1 MTDGPS
7 RTTDDDQSAVE
18 VDIDIT
24 VPHAV
29 RVYDYLLGGTD
40 NFAADRA
47 AAEALGVAYGGLDNA
62 RAYARDNLD
71 YLERVVHYLVDEIGL
86 RQFLNI
92 GTGIPSPE
100 NAYALPQAL
109 GPETRVVYVDDDPV
123 VLAHAH
129 SLLRSTREGATDFV
143 VADLHQPVA
152 ILERAR
158 ATLDMAQPM
167 AIVITN
173 LHFVGRDE
181 NPYEIVGQLVGAV
194 AQGSHLAMCHLA
206 NDLQTPERTA
216 ALETLSAATRET
228 FCLRSHAELERF
240 FAGLDLV
247 EPGVVQIAQW
257 RPKEI
262 DPGPVGD
269 GVAPFYG
276 GVGRKP

>member
-1 MTDGPS
+1 MTDSPS
-7 RTTDDDQSAVE
+7 RATGDGRGPIE
-18 VDIDIT
+18 IDIDIN

-47 AAEALGVAYGGLDNA
+47 AAEAMAIAYGGLDNA
-62 RAYARDNLD
+62 RAYARDNRD
-71 YLERVVHYLVDEIGL
+71 YLDRVVHYLVDEVGV

-109 GPETRVVYVDDDPV
+109 GAETRVVYVDDDPI

-129 SLLRSTREGATDFV
+129 SLLRGTREGGTDFV
-143 VADLHQPVA
+143 VADLRQPET
-152 ILERAR
+152 ILERTR
-158 ATLDMAQPM
+158 ATLDLAQPV

-181 NPYEIVGQLVGAV
+181 DSYGIVGQLVEGV
-194 AQGSHLAMCHLA
+194 PRGSHLAMCHLA
-206 NDLQTPERTA
+206 NDLQAAERTA
-216 ALETLSAATRET
+216 ALEQLSAATRET
-228 FCLRSHAELERF
+228 FCLRSHAEVESF
-240 FAGLDLV
+240 FVGLDLV

-257 RPKEI
+257 RPSEI
-262 DPGPVGD
+262 EPGFVGD